1 MPTPKTFDNPSYYIN
16 RELSWLSFNER
27 VLEEALDD
35 TNPLFERLK
44 FLAITS
50 SNLDEFF
57 MVRVAGLKELI
68 KTKSN
73 AVDSKTGMSAFE
85 QWTQV
90 LEKSRKF
97 MNQQGQVWNDVLLPL
112 LDQAGFS
119 VVTTKDLNRDQK
131 DYLSDLFTRM
141 IYPVLT
147 PMAVDASRPFPMLL
161 NGSLNLAVLI
171 ESNEPEKEEY
181 LFAFVQVPSVLPRIV
196 ELPTLDGRRT
206 YIFLEDVIRMH
217 LSDLFR
223 GRRILSASC
232 FRITRDSDLA
242 LNEDAAEDLLEE
254 IERELNKRKTGDV
267 VRIEVERGIHPFLVD
282 VLSDW
287 EEVSPKEVF
296 ELDCPIDL
304 TYLFRFVSESN
315 SDKYRFPEFSAV
327 QPGEFDEDEDIFDT
341 VRAQDILLY
350 HPYQSFEPV
359 VRFVHQAAHDPNVL
373 AIKQT
378 LYRVGG
384 DSPIVSALSEA
395 AENGKQVTVLVELRA
410 RFDEEKNI
418 VWAKKLEKAGC
429 HVIYGLV
436 GLKTHAK
443 MTLVVRLEKDKLQR
457 CVHLGTGN
465 YNENTARLYTDFG
478 LFTCND
484 GIAEDV
490 TSVFNQLSG
499 YSSLPRLHHLRVAPW
514 NLEAAFLS
522 ELAEVSTR
530 SSAEYPGRV
539 IAKMNSLTDK
549 HIIQALYKASQAGV
563 QIDLIVRGI
572 CCLRP
577 GIPGVSEHIRVHS
590 IVGRFLEH
598 GRAYYFH
605 SRGRKKVFLS
615 SADWMTRNLEMRV
628 ETMFPVLQPKLKKR
642 IIDILET
649 QLADNVKRRE
659 LQSDGTY
666 RHVSVPEGAERIDS
680 QEIQY
685 QIVANQKR
693 PQHLKLLNIKAMDVA
708 KPLSE
713 PRKGNEDK

>member
-1 MPTPKTFDNPSYYIN
+1 MPTPKTFDNPAYYIN

-57 MVRVAGLKELI
+57 MVRVAGLKELVNS
-68 KTKSN
+68 KSN

-85 QWTQV
+85 QWIEV

-97 MNQQGQVWNDVLLPL
+97 MNQQGQVWNEVLLPL
-112 LDQAGFS
+112 LHQAGFPI
-119 VVTTKDLNRDQK
+119 VTTKDLNRDQK

-171 ESNEPEKEEY
+171 ETDEPEKEEY

-196 ELPTLDGRRT
+196 ALPTLDGQRT

-287 EEVSPKEVF
+287 EEVSVQEVF

-304 TYLFRFVSESN
+304 TYLFRFVNESN
-315 SDKYRFPEFSAV
+315 ADLYRFPEFSAI
-327 QPGEFDEDEDIFDT
+327 QPCEFDEDQDIFDT
-341 VRAQDILLY
+341 IRAEDILLY

-384 DSPIVSALSEA
+384 DSPIVSALAEA

-443 MTLVVRLEKDKLQR
+443 MALVVRLEKDRLQR
-457 CVHLGTGN
+457 YVHLGTGN
-465 YNENTARLYTDFG
+465 YNDNTARLYTDFG

-522 ELAEVSTR
+522 ELAEVSAR
-530 SSAEYPGRV
+530 STLEHRGRV

-577 GIPGVSEHIRVHS
+577 GIPGVSENIRVHS

-605 SRGRKKVFLS
+605 SWGRRRVFLS

-628 ETMFPVLQPKLKKR
+628 ETMFPILQPKLKKR
-642 IIDILET
+642 VIDILET
-649 QLADNVKRRE
+649 QLTDNVKRRE

-666 RHVSVPEGAERIDS
+666 RHVAVVEGEERIDS
-680 QEIQY
+680 QQIQY
-685 QIVANQKR
+685 QVVAAQKR
-693 PQHLKLLNIKAMDVA
+693 RQYL
-708 KPLSE
+708 KPLNVKE
-713 PRKGNEDK
+713 HDHA